1 MDVFEGELVDER
13 QDTGCDGGFPDCG
26 DRGVGANG
34 GFVLEDDA
42 IELRDVELVGG
53 GA

>member
-1 MDVFEGELVDER
+1 MNER
-13 QDTGCDGGFPDCG
+13 QNTSCDSGFTDGG

-34 GFVLEDDA
+34 GFVLENDA
-42 IELRDVELVGG
+42 IELRDVKLVGG